1 MMDGTRPTELDA
13 VHAAA
18 VAYCVGI
25 HTADVATFEALCHDN
40 FAMSAVAGSGQA
52 VFWDKAAYLA
62 RVAGRDAFPGAP
74 VYEILNIDIAGS
86 DMAHVKLRVG
96 VPPRLFEDYLGF
108 FRVGG
113 EWKLI
118 TKLFR
123 TVDGPALE
131 G

>member
-1 MMDGTRPTELDA
+1 MDGQQDTGSDLQAAALAYCDA
-13 VHAAA
+13 VYFARAE
-18 VAYCVGI
+18 V
-25 HTADVATFEALCHDN
+25 FEDLCHERFQMTLIEN
-40 FAMSAVAGSGQA
+40 GQA
-52 VFWDKAAYLA
+52 TLWDKPAYLA
-62 RVAGRDAFPGAP
+62 RVAGRAPFEGAP
-74 VYEILNIDIAGS
+74 VYEILSVDVAGET
-86 DMAHVKLRVG
+86 MAHVKLQVR